1 MSAGYVPVQVNRFKI
16 GFDVVVVGLVI
27 TYTQIFE
34 SLSRSLYTGNERFI
48 AETIGMRA
56 WGSCGFVLLTL
67 ILSIGPLAR
76 LDRRF
81 LPLLY
86 NRRHL
91 GVITFFVLAWHAIKV
106 LDWYHG
112 NSPTPKLESLFLHDT
127 GVHAAS
133 LPFQLFGAAA
143 LAYLFVMAA
152 TSHDWWNKNLGA
164 AGWKALHMGV
174 YGVYTLAVLHVAY
187 GAMQFDTHVGNA
199 LLLGGSVAW
208 VGGLHLL
215 AAFRSR
221 QGDVD
226 APVEDGWVDAGRRS
240 DLEEGRPRRV
250 TPPGGERIAV
260 ILHDGEVRALHA
272 VCRHQGGPL
281 DEGRVIDGCLTCPW
295 HGWQYRP
302 ETGTSPPPF
311 TEQVDTYPVRVE
323 GDRIWVHPVPH
334 PPTDG
339 GHHG

>member
-16 GFDVVVVGLVI
+16 GFDVVVIGLVVA
-27 TYTQIFE
+27 YTQVFE
-34 SLSRSLYTGNERFI
+34 TLSRAVYTGNERFI
-48 AETIGMRA
+48 AETIAMRS
-56 WGSCGFVLLTL
+56 WGSCGFLLLTL

-91 GVITFFVLAWHAIKV
+91 GVVTFFVLVVHAKEV

-112 NSPTPKLESLFLHDT
+112 NSRTPQLESLFLHDT
-127 GVHAAS
+127 TWHVAS
-133 LPFQLFGAAA
+133 LPFQLFGALA

-164 AGWKALHMGV
+164 WGWKTLHMGV
-174 YGVYTLAVLHVAY
+174 YGVYTLAVLHVAF
-187 GAMQFDTHVGNA
+187 GALQYDIHIGNF

-208 VGGLHLL
+208 VGGLHLV
-215 AAFRSR
+215 AAFASRS
-221 QGDVD
+221 GDD
-226 APVEDGWVDAGRRS
+226 DSPVQDGWIDAGLRS
-240 DLEEGRPRRV
+240 TLVEGRPRRI

-260 ILHDGEVRALHA
+260 LLHKGEVRALHA

-281 DEGRVIDGCLTCPW
+281 DEGRVIDDCLTCPW

-302 ETGTSPPPF
+302 ESGESPPPF
-311 TEQVDTYPVRVE
+311 TERVDTYDVKVD
-323 GDRIWVHPVPH
+323 GDRILVN
-334 PPTDG
+334 PTSKG
-339 GHHG
+339 AARG

>member
-1 MSAGYVPVQVNRFKI
+1 MSAGYAPVQVNRFKI
-16 GFDVVVVGLVI
+16 GFDIVVVVLVVAF
-27 TYTQIFE
+27 TQVFE
-34 SLSRSLYTGNERFI
+34 TWSRAVYTGNERFI

-56 WGSCGFVLLTL
+56 WGACGFVLLTL

-91 GVITFFVLAWHAIKV
+91 GVITFFVLAYHAQQV

-112 NSPTPKLESLFLHDT
+112 NSRVPQLESLFLHDT
-127 GVHAAS
+127 SWHVAS
-133 LPFQLFGAAA
+133 LPFQIFGAVA
-143 LAYLFVMAA
+143 LAYLFLMAA
-152 TSHDWWNKNLGA
+152 TSHDFWNKNLGA
-164 AGWKALHMGV
+164 WGWKTLHLGV
-174 YGVYTLAVLHVAY
+174 YFVYALAVLHVAF

-208 VGGLHLL
+208 VGGLHVV

-221 QGDVD
+221 AADVD
-226 APVEDGWVDAGRRS
+226 SPVEDGWIDAGPRS
-240 DLEEGRPRRV
+240 ALVEGKPIAV
-250 TPPGGERIAV
+250 TPPNAERIAV
-260 ILHDGEVRALHA
+260 MLHEGEVYALHA

-281 DEGRVIDGCLTCPW
+281 DEGRIIDGCLTCPW

-302 ETGTSPPPF
+302 DTGKSPPPF
-311 TEQVDTYPVRVE
+311 TEEVATYPVKIE
-323 GDRIWVHPVPH
+323 GDRVYVNPTPKEG
-334 PPTDG
+334 TDG
-339 GHHG
+339 